1 MAHLVWSL
9 LIELC
14 LLLAAAQGLCWVL
27 ARGLGARLEARAM
40 ALGLALPLLFLSP
53 YLFDDT
59 LLAPTGVIAGVLP
72 LPGLP
77 PVRFSHLV
85 QSDTMYQFLPWEL
98 EIRHALRQHRLPLWS
113 DLLDGGSSLWNNPQ
127 AGVLSP
133 LAMLARPLAIQ
144 HFLLGLLALKMLLA
158 YEGTW
163 LLARQLG
170 ISRASAW
177 LVAAGFTLGGG
188 MMSWALFPHTA
199 ALAWVPWLTLGCIR
213 LWRRPRARAV
223 ATTAVITAAMLLS
236 GHPETAAAGGLLAA
250 VCACGLSRRRARQTG
265 AGAGAVGG
273 TSAFGGVTA
282 AAEAAGGSGV
292 GGPAGAGGRAAP
304 GGRTAFA
311 RGLGAAVAA
320 ALLGFALAAPQLL
333 PFAYALP
340 AAERTRDMLALD
352 VSGHHAR
359 LLAPKSWFLAPSAAF
374 VLAPINP
381 RVYGIPYQEP
391 FRGPVN
397 WVDAL
402 SGYTGLLAFAGA
414 AIALLA
420 ASASAAGGASGMRG
434 GGRARRA
441 RPWLGFVIVSLLL
454 AAGFVPFAL
463 LQQAVP
469 LLRLPTYTRLLPVA
483 CLALAVAGGFGTD
496 LLLRRRVPGAVRA
509 RAGAALGL
517 AAAASLAADRSP
529 YVLLLWGLLAVA
541 ALLAPW
547 RRQVAVA
554 ALALALGLDLVPWA
568 ERLLPRGQPALFY
581 PPNTVTSTLA
591 RETGSDLAAAGG
603 GGAPTPATARR
614 AGGRGTEGP
623 AGGPGAEGPTGG
635 PGTARPAGGP
645 GTEGPAGGPG
655 TGRGS
660 GTWRAV
666 GMSVLVYPSLLP
678 VYGIAEARPDN
689 VLTPAAYLRVL
700 KAAFGFNPTLVN
712 YYASFDNPDH
722 PLLSFLGIRAVV
734 GSVLVPRP
742 RTLVPVPFAG
752 SMASLIFRNPR
763 ALPRWFVPSAVEPIE
778 RPALDRWIAGLADPG
793 RVAVFR
799 DELAGAGA
807 DQLPAAAAA
816 AAAAGEGTAAA
827 STARAAGGS
836 APVLALG
843 EVAARTARAV
853 PAPVRSAVPGTVR
866 AAQPLAAAPGRA
878 LLTVP
883 GSGLRLLATSI
894 QGPTGWHARAAGG
907 ARLGE
912 LTVDGAFLGVV
923 VPPGVSRVELA
934 YRPPGLVPGTALALL
949 ALLIVSALAVSGGRG
964 AGAAG
969 ARFASAAGARS
980 GRGGRLPPARGR
992 WRLATGKQASH
1003 GGRRAAAPARRGVRG
1018 SLSR

>member
-14 LLLAAAQGLCWVL
+14 LLLAVAQGLCWVL
-27 ARGLGARLEARAM
+27 ARGLGTRLERRAM
-40 ALGLALPLLFLSP
+40 ALGLALPLLILSP

-158 YEGTW
+158 FEGTW

-170 ISRASAW
+170 TSRAAAW

-199 ALAWVPWLTLGCIR
+199 ALAWVPWLVLGCIR
-213 LWRRPRARAV
+213 LWRWPRARAV
-223 ATTAVITAAMLLS
+223 AATAVITAAMLLS

-250 VCACGLSRRRARQTG
+250 VCACGLGRRRARR
-265 AGAGAVGG
+265 
-273 TSAFGGVTA
+273 TA
-282 AAEAAGGSGV
+282 AGR
-292 GGPAGAGGRAAP
+292 PARGGRP
-304 GGRTAFA
+304 GLRRG
-311 RGLGAAVAA
+311 RGLVAAIVAAV
-320 ALLGFALAAPQLL
+320 LGFALAAPQLL

-340 AAERTRDMLALD
+340 AAERTRDMLAID

-359 LLAPKSWFLAPSAAF
+359 LLAPASWFLAQSAAF
-374 VLAPINP
+374 VLAPTNP

-391 FRGPVN
+391 FHGPIN

-414 AIALLA
+414 AVALLA
-420 ASASAAGGASGMRG
+420 SGAGRK
-434 GGRARRA
+434 RAL
-441 RPWLGFVIVSLLL
+441 PWLGFVLVALLL

-483 CLALAVAGGFGTD
+483 CLALAVAGGLGAD
-496 LLLRRRVPGAVRA
+496 VLLRRRLPAAARARA
-509 RAGAALGL
+509 RAGAALAL

-529 YVLLLWGLLAVA
+529 YVLLLWALLAAA

-547 RRQVAVA
+547 RRRVAVA

-568 ERLLPRGQPALFY
+568 ERMLPRGQPALFY
-581 PPNTVTSTLA
+581 PRNTVTSTLA
-591 RETGSDLAAAGG
+591 RETGSDLAV
-603 GGAPTPATARR
+603 
-614 AGGRGTEGP
+614 
-623 AGGPGAEGPTGG
+623 
-635 PGTARPAGGP
+635 
-645 GTEGPAGGPG
+645 
-655 TGRGS
+655 
-660 GTWRAV
+660 TWRAV

-734 GSVLVPRP
+734 GSVLVPPP
-742 RTLVPVPFAG
+742 RTLVPVPFVG
-752 SMASLIFRNPR
+752 QMASLIFRNPR
-763 ALPRWFVPSAVEPIE
+763 ALPRWFVPSAVDPIE
-778 RPALDRWIAGLADPG
+778 RPALEGWIAGLTDPG

-799 DELAGAGA
+799 DELAAMGAG
-807 DQLPAAAAA
+807 QPPPA
-816 AAAAGEGTAAA
+816 
-827 STARAAGGS
+827 
-836 APVLALG
+836 VM
-843 EVAARTARAV
+843 
-853 PAPVRSAVPGTVR
+853 PAMPGAVR
-866 AAQPLAAAPGRA
+866 AAQALAAAPGRA
-878 LLTVP
+878 LLAVP

-907 ARLGE
+907 ARLAE

-923 VPPGVSRVELA
+923 VPAGVSRVELV
-934 YRPPGLVPGTALALL
+934 YRPPGFVAGTALGLL
-949 ALLIVSALAVSGGRG
+949 ALLVVIALAV
-964 AGAAG
+964 
-969 ARFASAAGARS
+969 
-980 GRGGRLPPARGR
+980 RGGKGAPVPWGVTIRA
-992 WRLATGKQASH
+992 WR
-1003 GGRRAAAPARRGVRG
+1003 
-1018 SLSR
+1018 SRS

>member
-1 MAHLVWSL
+1 MAHLVWPL

-27 ARGLGARLEARAM
+27 ARGLGARLERRTM
-40 ALGLALPLLFLSP
+40 ALGFALPLLMLSP

-144 HFLLGLLALKMLLA
+144 HFLLGLLALKLLLA
-158 YEGTW
+158 FEGTW

-170 ISRASAW
+170 ISRAAAW
-177 LVAAGFTLGGG
+177 LAAAGFTLGGG
-188 MMSWALFPHTA
+188 MMSWALFPHTTT
-199 ALAWVPWLTLGCIR
+199 LAWVPWLALGCIR
-213 LWRRPRARAV
+213 LWRWPRPRAV

-250 VCACGLSRRRARQTG
+250 VCACGLGRRRARRT
-265 AGAGAVGG
+265 ARP
-273 TSAFGGVTA
+273 A
-282 AAEAAGGSGV
+282 AAAR
-292 GGPAGAGGRAAP
+292 PARGGRA
-304 GGRTAFA
+304 GFGRRLLAA
-311 RGLGAAVAA
+311 KAAAV
-320 ALLGFALAAPQLL
+320 LGFALAAPQLL

-340 AAERTRDMLALD
+340 AAERTRDMLAID
-352 VSGHHAR
+352 VSGQHAR
-359 LLAPKSWFLAPSAAF
+359 LLAPASWFLAPSAAF
-374 VLAPINP
+374 VLAPTNP

-391 FRGPVN
+391 FHGPIN

-414 AIALLA
+414 AVALLA
-420 ASASAAGGASGMRG
+420 IGAGG
-434 GGRARRA
+434 RRA
-441 RPWLGFVIVSLLL
+441 LPWLGFAVVALLL
-454 AAGFVPFAL
+454 AAGFVPFTS
-463 LQQAVP
+463 LQRAVP

-483 CLALAVAGGFGTD
+483 CLALAVAGGIGTD
-496 LLLRRRVPGAVRA
+496 LLLRRRLPAAARA
-509 RAGAALGL
+509 RVGAALGL

-529 YVLLLWGLLAVA
+529 YVLMLWGLLAAA

-547 RRQVAVA
+547 RRQAAVA

-568 ERLLPRGQPALFY
+568 ERMLPRGQPALFY

-591 RETGSDLAAAGG
+591 RETGSDLAVAGG
-603 GGAPTPATARR
+603 AGGA
-614 AGGRGTEGP
+614 
-623 AGGPGAEGPTGG
+623 
-635 PGTARPAGGP
+635 
-645 GTEGPAGGPG
+645 
-655 TGRGS
+655 S

-712 YYASFDNPDH
+712 YYASFDRPDH

-734 GSVLVPRP
+734 GSVLVPPP

-752 SMASLIFRNPR
+752 QMASLIFRNPR

-778 RPALDRWIAGLADPG
+778 RPALDGWIAGLTDPG

-807 DQLPAAAAA
+807 GRLPAAAVIAA
-816 AAAAGEGTAAA
+816 
-827 STARAAGGS
+827 
-836 APVLALG
+836 L
-843 EVAARTARAV
+843 
-853 PAPVRSAVPGTVR
+853 PGPVR
-866 AAQPLAAAPGRA
+866 AAQALAAAPGRA
-878 LLTVP
+878 LLAVP

-894 QGPTGWHARAAGG
+894 QGPAGWHARAAGG
-907 ARLGE
+907 ARLAD

-923 VPPGVSRVELA
+923 VPAGVSRVELA
-934 YRPPGLVPGTALALL
+934 YRPPGLVAGTALALL
-949 ALLIVSALAVSGGRG
+949 ALLVVIALAV
-964 AGAAG
+964 
-969 ARFASAAGARS
+969 
-980 GRGGRLPPARGR
+980 RGGKGAPVPGGVTIRPWRSPSSSPSAPPSSPPA
-992 WRLATGKQASH
+992 AS
-1003 GGRRAAAPARRGVRG
+1003 
-1018 SLSR
+1018 

>member
-14 LLLAAAQGLCWVL
+14 LLLAVAQGVCWVL

-59 LLAPTGVIAGVLP
+59 LLVPTGVIAGVLP

-77 PVRFSHLV
+77 PVRFTHLL

-133 LAMLARPLAIQ
+133 LAMLARPVAIQ
-144 HFLLGLLALKMLLA
+144 HFLLAMLALKMLLA
-158 YEGTW
+158 CEGAW
-163 LLARQLG
+163 LLARQVG

-199 ALAWVPWLTLGCIR
+199 TLAWVPWLVLGCIR
-213 LWRRPRARAV
+213 LWRWPRARAV
-223 ATTAVITAAMLLS
+223 AATAAITAAMLLS

-250 VCACGLSRRRARQTG
+250 LCGCSLSRGRRAHG
-265 AGAGAVGG
+265 
-273 TSAFGGVTA
+273 
-282 AAEAAGGSGV
+282 
-292 GGPAGAGGRAAP
+292 GGRV
-304 GGRTAFA
+304 GFG
-311 RGLGAAVAA
+311 RGLGAAAAA

-340 AAERTRDMLALD
+340 TAERTRDMLALD
-352 VSGHHAR
+352 VSGHDAR
-359 LLAPKSWFLAPSAAF
+359 LLAPASWFLAPSAAF
-374 VLAPINP
+374 IRAPINP

-391 FRGPVN
+391 FRGPMD

-414 AIALLA
+414 VVALA
-420 ASASAAGGASGMRG
+420 ASGARGASGLRSASGSGDASGASGPSGARG
-434 GGRARRA
+434 ASGAGRARRA
-441 RPWLGFVIVSLLL
+441 RPWLAFVVLSLLL

-469 LLRLPTYTRLLPVA
+469 ALRLPTYTRLLPVA
-483 CLALAVAGGFGTD
+483 CLALAVAAGFGTD
-496 LLLRRRVPGAVRA
+496 LLLRRRLPAAA
-509 RAGAALGL
+509 RIRIGAALGL
-517 AAAASLAADRSP
+517 AAAVSLAADRSP

-547 RRQVAVA
+547 RRWLAVA
-554 ALALALGLDLVPWA
+554 ALVLALGLDLVPWA
-568 ERLLPRGQPALFY
+568 QRLLPRGQPALFY
-581 PPNTVTSTLA
+581 PPNTVTATLA
-591 RETGSDLAAAGG
+591 RETGADLAAAGG
-603 GGAPTPATARR
+603 GAATPGAARR
-614 AGGRGTEGP
+614 AGG
-623 AGGPGAEGPTGG
+623 PGAGSD
-635 PGTARPAGGP
+635 AG
-645 GTEGPAGGPG
+645 A
-655 TGRGS
+655 
-660 GTWRAV
+660 WRAA
-666 GMSVLVYPSLLP
+666 GISVLVYPSLLP

-700 KAAFGFNPTLVN
+700 KAAFGFNPTLVQ
-712 YYASFDNPDH
+712 YYGSFDHPDH

-742 RTLVPVPFAG
+742 RTLEPVPFAG
-752 SMASLIFRNPR
+752 SMSSLVFRNPR
-763 ALPRWFVPSAVEPIE
+763 ALPRWFVPSAVEAIE

-799 DELAGAGA
+799 DELAAAGAG
-807 DQLPAAAAA
+807 QLPAAAAA
-816 AAAAGEGTAAA
+816 AAGAAGAGAAHA
-827 STARAAGGS
+827 TVSAARA
-836 APVLALG
+836 LD
-843 EVAARTARAV
+843 T
-853 PAPVRSAVPGTVR
+853 
-866 AAQPLAAAPGRA
+866 APGRA
-878 LLTVP
+878 LLAVP

-894 QGPTGWHARAAGG
+894 QGPTGWRARAAGG
-907 ARLGE
+907 ARLAE
-912 LTVDGAFLGVV
+912 LTVDGAFLGVM
-923 VPPGVSRVELA
+923 VPAGVSRVELA
-934 YRPPGLVPGTALALL
+934 YRPQGLVAGTALGLL
-949 ALLIVSALAVSGGRG
+949 ALAIVIALAASGARG
-964 AGAAG
+964 ARGAAG
-969 ARFASAAGARS
+969 AVGASGARGTMGARGASSAMGAKGSTGASGTGAAGGHP
-980 GRGGRLPPARGR
+980 GRPRGD
-992 WRLATGKQASH
+992 LA
-1003 GGRRAAAPARRGVRG
+1003 
-1018 SLSR
+1018 

>member
-27 ARGLGARLEARAM
+27 ARGLGTRLEARAM
-40 ALGLALPLLFLSP
+40 ALGFALPLLILSP

-72 LPGLP
+72 LPRLSTVARAGSVV
-77 PVRFSHLV
+77 VRLTHLV

-98 EIRHALRQHRLPLWS
+98 EIRHALHQHRLPLWS

-213 LWRRPRARAV
+213 LWRWPRARAV

-250 VCACGLSRRRARQTG
+250 VCACGLSRRRARRTAAG
-265 AGAGAVGG
+265 AGAGRPG
-273 TSAFGGVTA
+273 FG
-282 AAEAAGGSGV
+282 
-292 GGPAGAGGRAAP
+292 
-304 GGRTAFA
+304 

-352 VSGHHAR
+352 VSRHHAR
-359 LLAPKSWFLAPSAAF
+359 LLAPASWFLAPSAAF

-391 FRGPVN
+391 FRGPIN

-420 ASASAAGGASGMRG
+420 TAATAAGGASRATGAGGTSRATGASGPGPWG
-434 GGRARRA
+434 GGRGRRA
-441 RPWLGFVIVSLLL
+441 WPWLGFVIGSLLL
-454 AAGFVPFAL
+454 AAGFVPFAM

-496 LLLRRRVPGAVRA
+496 LLLRRRLPAAARA

-517 AAAASLAADRSP
+517 AAAASLPADRSP
-529 YVLLLWGLLAVA
+529 YVLLLWGLLAAA

-591 RETGSDLAAAGG
+591 SETGSALGVAGG
-603 GGAPTPATARR
+603 GGAATRGTARR
-614 AGGRGTEGP
+614 
-623 AGGPGAEGPTGG
+623 AGGPGAEGP
-635 PGTARPAGGP
+635 ARAP

-655 TGRGS
+655 VGSGS

-666 GMSVLVYPSLLP
+666 GISTLVYPSLLP

-712 YYASFDNPDH
+712 YYATFDNPDH

-734 GSVLVPRP
+734 GSVLLPRP

-778 RPALDRWIAGLADPG
+778 RPALDRWIAGLTDSG

-807 DQLPAAAAA
+807 GQLPAAAAMP
-816 AAAAGEGTAAA
+816 
-827 STARAAGGS
+827 GS
-836 APVLALG
+836 
-843 EVAARTARAV
+843 
-853 PAPVRSAVPGTVR
+853 VR
-866 AAQPLAAAPGRA
+866 AAQALAAVPGRA
-878 LLTVP
+878 LLAVP
-883 GSGLRLLATSI
+883 GGGLRLLATSI

-907 ARLGE
+907 ARLAE

-923 VPPGVSRVELA
+923 VPAGVSRVELV
-934 YRPPGLVPGTALALL
+934 YRPPGLVAGTALALL
-949 ALLIVSALAVSGGRG
+949 ALLIVIALA
-964 AGAAG
+964 
-969 ARFASAAGARS
+969 
-980 GRGGRLPPARGR
+980 
-992 WRLATGKQASH
+992 WH
-1003 GGRRAAAPARRGVRG
+1003 GGRRAAAPATRGFRG
-1018 SLSR
+1018 PLSR

>member
-14 LLLAAAQGLCWVL
+14 LLLALAQGLCWVL
-27 ARGLGARLEARAM
+27 ARGLGARLEGRAM
-40 ALGLALPLLFLSP
+40 ALGLALPLLILSP

-199 ALAWVPWLTLGCIR
+199 ALAWVPWLALGCIR
-213 LWRRPRARAV
+213 IWRWPRARAV
-223 ATTAVITAAMLLS
+223 ATTAIITAALLLS

-250 VCACGLSRRRARQTG
+250 VCACGLGRRRARRTG
-265 AGAGAVGG
+265 AGAGAVDE
-273 TSAFGGVTA
+273 TS
-282 AAEAAGGSGV
+282 
-292 GGPAGAGGRAAP
+292 PGGRAMAAR
-304 GGRTAFA
+304 GGRASFG
-311 RGLGAAVAA
+311 RGLGAAAAA

-359 LLAPKSWFLAPSAAF
+359 LLSPGSWFLGPSTAF

-391 FRGPVN
+391 FHGPFN
-397 WVDAL
+397 WVEGL

-414 AIALLA
+414 VVALLA
-420 ASASAAGGASGMRG
+420 TAASGKPGASRKTGAGGATGARG
-434 GGRARRA
+434 GSRATDASGPRVGGRGRRA

-454 AAGFVPFAL
+454 AAGFLPFVGPME
-463 LQQAVP
+463 AVP
-469 LLRLPTYTRLLPVA
+469 LLRLPTYSRLLPVA

-496 LLLRRRVPGAVRA
+496 LLLRRRLPAAARA
-509 RAGAALGL
+509 RAGVALGL
-517 AAAASLAADRSP
+517 AAVASLAADRSP
-529 YVLLLWGLLAVA
+529 YVLLLWALLAAA

-581 PPNTVTSTLA
+581 PRNTVTSTLA
-591 RETGSDLAAAGG
+591 RETGSDLAVAGG
-603 GGAPTPATARR
+603 GGAATPGTARR
-614 AGGRGTEGP
+614 AGIPGIERP
-623 AGGPGAEGPTGG
+623 AVAPGPGGA
-635 PGTARPAGGP
+635 
-645 GTEGPAGGPG
+645 
-655 TGRGS
+655 S

-734 GSVLVPRP
+734 GSVLVPPP
-742 RTLVPVPFAG
+742 RTLVPVPFLG
-752 SMASLIFRNPR
+752 QMASLIFRNPR
-763 ALPRWFVPSAVEPIE
+763 ALPRWFVPSAVEAIE
-778 RPALDRWIAGLADPG
+778 RPALDGWIAGLTDPG

-799 DELAGAGA
+799 DELAAAGAG
-807 DQLPAAAAA
+807 QLPA
-816 AAAAGEGTAAA
+816 TAAMP
-827 STARAAGGS
+827 GS
-836 APVLALG
+836 
-843 EVAARTARAV
+843 
-853 PAPVRSAVPGTVR
+853 VR
-866 AAQPLAAAPGRA
+866 AAQALAAAPGRA
-878 LLTVP
+878 LLAVP
-883 GSGLRLLATSI
+883 GGGLRLLATSI

-907 ARLGE
+907 ARLAE

-923 VPPGVSRVELA
+923 VPAGVSRVELV
-934 YRPPGLVPGTALALL
+934 YRPPGLVAGTAMALL
-949 ALLIVSALAVSGGRG
+949 ALLVVIALAVRGGRG
-964 AGAAG
+964 
-969 ARFASAAGARS
+969 
-980 GRGGRLPPARGR
+980 
-992 WRLATGKQASH
+992 
-1003 GGRRAAAPARRGVRG
+1003 ARRGVRG
-1018 SLSR
+1018 PLSP

>member
-14 LLLAAAQGLCWVL
+14 LLLAAAQGLCWAL
-27 ARGLGARLEARAM
+27 ARGLGARLEARTM
-40 ALGLALPLLFLSP
+40 ALGLALPLLLLSP
-53 YLFDDT
+53 YLFKDT

-144 HFLLGLLALKMLLA
+144 HFLLGLLALKLLLA
-158 YEGTW
+158 CEGTW

-170 ISRASAW
+170 ISRAAAW
-177 LVAAGFTLGGG
+177 LAAAGFTLGGG
-188 MMSWALFPHTA
+188 MLSWALFPHTT

-213 LWRRPRARAV
+213 LWRWPRARAV
-223 ATTAVITAAMLLS
+223 ATTAAIAAAMLLS

-250 VCACGLSRRRARQTG
+250 VCACGLSRR
-265 AGAGAVGG
+265 
-273 TSAFGGVTA
+273 
-282 AAEAAGGSGV
+282 GSGR
-292 GGPAGAGGRAAP
+292 GGRSGRSVTGGRA
-304 GGRTAFA
+304 GFG
-311 RGLGAAVAA
+311 RGLGATAA
-320 ALLGFALAAPQLL
+320 AAVLGFALAAPLLL

-340 AAERTRDMLALD
+340 AAERTRDMLALT
-352 VSGHHAR
+352 VPEHHAR
-359 LLAPKSWFLAPSAAF
+359 LLAPASWFLAPSAAF

-414 AIALLA
+414 VVVLAL
-420 ASASAAGGASGMRG
+420 SGAGGARVAGGGSGGNGASDENGAGDENGASGGNGASRANGASGRRG
-434 GGRARRA
+434 GGRGRRA
-441 RPWLGFVIVSLLL
+441 WPWLGFVVLSLLL
-454 AAGFVPFAL
+454 AAGFVPFVL
-463 LQQAVP
+463 LQEAVP

-496 LLLRRRVPGAVRA
+496 LLLRRRLAAAGRVRV
-509 RAGAALGL
+509 GVALGL

-529 YVLLLWGLLAVA
+529 WVLMLWGLLAAA

-547 RRQVAVA
+547 RRRLAVA

-581 PPNTVTSTLA
+581 PRNVVTSTLA
-591 RETGSDLAAAGG
+591 RETGADLAAAGG
-603 GGAPTPATARR
+603 GASS
-614 AGGRGTEGP
+614 
-623 AGGPGAEGPTGG
+623 
-635 PGTARPAGGP
+635 
-645 GTEGPAGGPG
+645 
-655 TGRGS
+655 GS

-689 VLTPAAYLRVL
+689 VLTPASYLRVL
-700 KAAFGFNPTLVN
+700 NAAFGFNPTLVN

-734 GSVLVPRP
+734 GSVLVPPP
-742 RTLVPVPFAG
+742 RTLVPVPFLG
-752 SMASLIFRNPR
+752 QMASLIFRNPR
-763 ALPRWFVPSAVEPIE
+763 ALPRWFVPSAVEAIE

-799 DELAGAGA
+799 DELAAAGAG
-807 DQLPAAAAA
+807 QLAAV
-816 AAAAGEGTAAA
+816 A
-827 STARAAGGS
+827 STAGAASGS
-836 APVLALG
+836 AAAPVPG
-843 EVAARTARAV
+843 QVPPPAASAM
-853 PAPVRSAVPGTVR
+853 PAPAVAMPPPAVVMPAPAAMLGTVR
-866 AAQPLAAAPGRA
+866 AAQALAAAPGRA
-878 LLTVP
+878 LLAVP

-894 QGPTGWHARAAGG
+894 QGPAGWHARAAGG
-907 ARLGE
+907 ARLAE

-923 VPPGVSRVELA
+923 VPAGVSRVELA
-934 YRPPGLVPGTALALL
+934 YRPPGLVAGTALAFL
-949 ALLIVSALAVSGGRG
+949 ALVVVIALAVRIFPRPPSQARRRGTAVPRPDGGRG
-964 AGAAG
+964 EIRTA
-969 ARFASAAGARS
+969 
-980 GRGGRLPPARGR
+980 
-992 WRLATGKQASH
+992 
-1003 GGRRAAAPARRGVRG
+1003 
-1018 SLSR
+1018 

>member
-223 ATTAVITAAMLLS
+223 ATTAAITAAMLLS

-250 VCACGLSRRRARQTG
+250 VCACGLSRRRARRTG
-265 AGAGAVGG
+265 AGAGA
-273 TSAFGGVTA
+273 
-282 AAEAAGGSGV
+282 
-292 GGPAGAGGRAAP
+292 
-304 GGRTAFA
+304 GRTGFG

-420 ASASAAGGASGMRG
+420 SAARAASGATAASGTRG
-434 GGRARRA
+434 SGRAGRA

-496 LLLRRRVPGAVRA
+496 LLLRRRVPAAVRA

-529 YVLLLWGLLAVA
+529 YVLLLWGLLAAA

-591 RETGSDLAAAGG
+591 RETGSDLAAAG
-603 GGAPTPATARR
+603 
-614 AGGRGTEGP
+614 
-623 AGGPGAEGPTGG
+623 
-635 PGTARPAGGP
+635 
-645 GTEGPAGGPG
+645 
-655 TGRGS
+655 
-660 GTWRAV
+660 TWRAV

-700 KAAFGFNPTLVN
+700 KAAFGFNPTLVD

-816 AAAAGEGTAAA
+816 AAAD
-827 STARAAGGS
+827 
-836 APVLALG
+836 APVLA
-843 EVAARTARAV
+843 T
-853 PAPVRSAVPGTVR
+853 VPGTVR

-894 QGPTGWHARAAGG
+894 QGPTGWHARADGG

-934 YRPPGLVPGTALALL
+934 YRPPGLVAGTALALL
-949 ALLIVSALAVSGGRG
+949 ALLVVIALAVSGRKG
-964 AGAAG
+964 ASGAG
-969 ARFASAAGARS
+969 ARFASGAGARS
-980 GRGGRLPPARGR
+980 GRGGRLPAARGR
-992 WRLATGKQASH
+992 WRPG
-1003 GGRRAAAPARRGVRG
+1003 
-1018 SLSR
+1018 

>member
-14 LLLAAAQGLCWVL
+14 LLLAVAQGLCWVL
-27 ARGLGARLEARAM
+27 ARGLGARLEGRAM
-40 ALGLALPLLFLSP
+40 ALGLALPLLILSP
-53 YLFDDT
+53 YLFEDT

-170 ISRASAW
+170 ISRAAAW

-188 MMSWALFPHTA
+188 MMSWALFPHTT
-199 ALAWVPWLTLGCIR
+199 ALAWVPWLALGCLRI
-213 LWRRPRARAV
+213 WRWPRARAV

-250 VCACGLSRRRARQTG
+250 VCACALGRRRARG
-265 AGAGAVGG
+265 
-273 TSAFGGVTA
+273 TA
-282 AAEAAGGSGV
+282 AGR
-292 GGPAGAGGRAAP
+292 PARGGRA
-304 GGRTAFA
+304 GFG
-311 RGLGAAVAA
+311 RGLAAAVVAA
-320 ALLGFALAAPQLL
+320 VLGFALAAPQLL
-333 PFAYALP
+333 PFACALP
-340 AAERTRDMLALD
+340 AAERTRDMLAID

-359 LLAPKSWFLAPSAAF
+359 LLAPASWFLAPSAAF
-374 VLAPINP
+374 VLAPTNP

-391 FRGPVN
+391 FHGPIN
-397 WVDAL
+397 WVDSL

-414 AIALLA
+414 AVALLA
-420 ASASAAGGASGMRG
+420 RGAGGAG
-434 GGRARRA
+434 GAGGTGGAGGKRAL
-441 RPWLGFVIVSLLL
+441 PWLGFVVVALLL

-483 CLALAVAGGFGTD
+483 CLALAVAGGLGTD
-496 LLLRRRVPGAVRA
+496 LLLRRRLPAAARA

-529 YVLLLWGLLAVA
+529 YVLMLWALLAAA

-568 ERLLPRGQPALFY
+568 ERMLPRGQPALFY
-581 PPNTVTSTLA
+581 PRNTVTSTLA
-591 RETGSDLAAAGG
+591 RETGSD
-603 GGAPTPATARR
+603 GA
-614 AGGRGTEGP
+614 
-623 AGGPGAEGPTGG
+623 
-635 PGTARPAGGP
+635 
-645 GTEGPAGGPG
+645 
-655 TGRGS
+655 S

-778 RPALDRWIAGLADPG
+778 RAALDGWIAGLADPG

-799 DELAGAGA
+799 DELAASVAATVAATGAG
-807 DQLPAAAAA
+807 QLPAAAAM
-816 AAAAGEGTAAA
+816 
-827 STARAAGGS
+827 
-836 APVLALG
+836 
-843 EVAARTARAV
+843 
-853 PAPVRSAVPGTVR
+853 PGAVR
-866 AAQPLAAAPGRA
+866 AAQALAAAPGRA
-878 LLTVP
+878 LLAVP

-894 QGPTGWHARAAGG
+894 QGPAGWHARAAGG
-907 ARLGE
+907 ARLAE

-923 VPPGVSRVELA
+923 VPAGVSRVELF
-934 YRPPGLVPGTALALL
+934 YRPPGLVAGTALGLL
-949 ALLIVSALAVSGGRG
+949 ALLVVIALAVSGGK
-964 AGAAG
+964 G
-969 ARFASAAGARS
+969 ARVPWGVTISPWRS
-980 GRGGRLPPARGR
+980 P
-992 WRLATGKQASH
+992 S
-1003 GGRRAAAPARRGVRG
+1003 
-1018 SLSR
+1018 

>member
-14 LLLAAAQGLCWVL
+14 LLLAVAQGLCWVL
-27 ARGLGARLEARAM
+27 ARGLGARLERRSM
-40 ALGLALPLLFLSP
+40 ALGLALPLLILSP

-144 HFLLGLLALKMLLA
+144 HFLLGLLALKLLLA

-170 ISRASAW
+170 ISRAAAW
-177 LVAAGFTLGGG
+177 LAAAGFTLGGG

-199 ALAWVPWLTLGCIR
+199 ALAWVPWLALGCIR
-213 LWRRPRARAV
+213 LWRWPRARAV
-223 ATTAVITAAMLLS
+223 AATAVITAAMLLS

-250 VCACGLSRRRARQTG
+250 VSACGLGRRHARQTA
-265 AGAGAVGG
+265 AGRPTRGG
-273 TSAFGGVTA
+273 RPGFGRGLA
-282 AAEAAGGSGV
+282 AAIA
-292 GGPAGAGGRAAP
+292 
-304 GGRTAFA
+304 
-311 RGLGAAVAA
+311 AAV
-320 ALLGFALAAPQLL
+320 LGFALAAPQLL

-340 AAERTRDMLALD
+340 AAERTRDMLAID

-359 LLAPKSWFLAPSAAF
+359 LLAPASWFLAQSAAF
-374 VLAPINP
+374 VQAPTNP

-391 FRGPVN
+391 FHGPIN

-414 AIALLA
+414 AVALLA
-420 ASASAAGGASGMRG
+420 SGAGGK
-434 GGRARRA
+434 RAL
-441 RPWLGFVIVSLLL
+441 PWLGFVVVALLL

-483 CLALAVAGGFGTD
+483 CLALAVAGGLGTD
-496 LLLRRRVPGAVRA
+496 LLLRRRLPVAVRA

-529 YVLLLWGLLAVA
+529 YVLLLWALLAAA

-568 ERLLPRGQPALFY
+568 ERMLPRGQPALFY
-581 PPNTVTSTLA
+581 PRNTVTSTLA
-591 RETGSDLAAAGG
+591 RETGSELAV
-603 GGAPTPATARR
+603 
-614 AGGRGTEGP
+614 
-623 AGGPGAEGPTGG
+623 AGGPV
-635 PGTARPAGGP
+635 AGG
-645 GTEGPAGGPG
+645 AGGA
-655 TGRGS
+655 S

-742 RTLVPVPFAG
+742 RTLVPVPFLG
-752 SMASLIFRNPR
+752 QMASLIFRNPR

-778 RPALDRWIAGLADPG
+778 RPALDGWIAGLTDPG

-799 DELAGAGA
+799 DELAAAGAG
-807 DQLPAAAAA
+807 QLGEAAP
-816 AAAAGEGTAAA
+816 
-827 STARAAGGS
+827 RAAGALLEPMTAAMPGS
-836 APVLALG
+836 
-843 EVAARTARAV
+843 
-853 PAPVRSAVPGTVR
+853 VR
-866 AAQPLAAAPGRA
+866 AAQALAAAPGRA
-878 LLTVP
+878 LLAVP

-907 ARLGE
+907 ARLAE

-923 VPPGVSRVELA
+923 VPAGVSRVELV
-934 YRPPGLVPGTALALL
+934 YRPPGFVAGTALGLL
-949 ALLIVSALAVSGGRG
+949 ALLVVITLAV
-964 AGAAG
+964 
-969 ARFASAAGARS
+969 
-980 GRGGRLPPARGR
+980 RGGKGVVGQFPSASPRARGQSPR
-992 WRLATGKQASH
+992 PPQPRPLALRDYEGD
-1003 GGRRAAAPARRGVRG
+1003 
-1018 SLSR
+1018 

>member
-14 LLLAAAQGLCWVL
+14 LLLAAAQGLCWAL
-27 ARGLGARLEARAM
+27 ARGLGARLEARTM
-40 ALGLALPLLFLSP
+40 ALGLALPLVLLSP
-53 YLFDDT
+53 YLFEDT
-59 LLAPTGVIAGVLP
+59 VLAPTGVIAGVLP

-144 HFLLGLLALKMLLA
+144 HFLLGLLALKLLLA

-170 ISRASAW
+170 ISRAAAW
-177 LVAAGFTLGGG
+177 LAAAGFTLGGG
-188 MMSWALFPHTA
+188 MLSWALFPHTA

-213 LWRRPRARAV
+213 LWRWPRARAV
-223 ATTAVITAAMLLS
+223 ATTAAIAAAMLLS

-250 VCACGLSRRRARQTG
+250 VCACGLSRR
-265 AGAGAVGG
+265 GG
-273 TSAFGGVTA
+273 GRDSRDGR
-282 AAEAAGGSGV
+282 SGRSV
-292 GGPAGAGGRAAP
+292 AGGRP
-304 GGRTAFA
+304 GFG
-311 RGLGAAVAA
+311 RGLGATAA
-320 ALLGFALAAPQLL
+320 AAALGFALAAPLLL

-340 AAERTRDMLALD
+340 AAERTRDMLALT
-352 VSGHHAR
+352 VPEHHAR
-359 LLAPKSWFLAPSAAF
+359 LLAPASWFLAPSAAF

-414 AIALLA
+414 VVVLALSGAGLA
-420 ASASAAGGASGMRG
+420 RGASGRRG
-434 GGRARRA
+434 GGPGRRA
-441 RPWLGFVIVSLLL
+441 WPWLGFVILSLLL
-454 AAGFVPFAL
+454 AAGFVPFVL
-463 LQQAVP
+463 LQAAVP

-496 LLLRRRVPGAVRA
+496 LLLRRRLAGAEQVRV
-509 RAGAALGL
+509 GAALGL

-529 YVLLLWGLLAVA
+529 WVLMLWGLLAAA

-547 RRQVAVA
+547 RRRLAVA

-581 PPNTVTSTLA
+581 PRNVVTSTLA
-591 RETGSDLAAAGG
+591 RETGADLAAAGG
-603 GGAPTPATARR
+603 GASS
-614 AGGRGTEGP
+614 
-623 AGGPGAEGPTGG
+623 
-635 PGTARPAGGP
+635 
-645 GTEGPAGGPG
+645 
-655 TGRGS
+655 GS

-689 VLTPAAYLRVL
+689 VLTPASYLRVL
-700 KAAFGFNPTLVN
+700 NAAFGFNPTLVN

-734 GSVLVPRP
+734 GSVLVPPP
-742 RTLVPVPFAG
+742 RTLVPVPFLG
-752 SMASLIFRNPR
+752 QMASLIFRNPR
-763 ALPRWFVPSAVEPIE
+763 ALPRWFVPSAVEAIE

-807 DQLPAAAAA
+807 GQLA
-816 AAAAGEGTAAA
+816 AAA
-827 STARAAGGS
+827 STAGAASGS
-836 APVLALG
+836 AAAPVLG
-843 EVAARTARAV
+843 QVPPAAAGAMPPPAV
-853 PAPVRSAVPGTVR
+853 VMPAPAAMPGTVR
-866 AAQPLAAAPGRA
+866 AAQALAAAPGRA
-878 LLTVP
+878 LLAVP

-894 QGPTGWHARAAGG
+894 QGPAGWHARAAGG
-907 ARLGE
+907 ARLAE

-923 VPPGVSRVELA
+923 VPAGVSRVELA
-934 YRPPGLVPGTALALL
+934 YRPPGLVAGTALALL
-949 ALLIVSALAVSGGRG
+949 ALLVVIGLA
-964 AGAAG
+964 
-969 ARFASAAGARS
+969 
-980 GRGGRLPPARGR
+980 
-992 WRLATGKQASH
+992 
-1003 GGRRAAAPARRGVRG
+1003 ARRRRPAARRRLQPG
-1018 SLSR
+1018 